1 VGVGVRGAWVWARV
15 WGGCGGRG
23 GWGAVGGGGG
33 LSVGVGVIAHKHV
46 CSLCS
51 CITAEVKRDN
61 I

>member
-1 VGVGVRGAWVWARV
+1 
-15 WGGCGGRG
+15 
-23 GWGAVGGGGG
+23 